1 MPEPKTGLRGAQR
14 VRAGESVRE
23 LVVASDVGFLW
34 RDAVA

>member
-1 MPEPKTGLRGAQR
+1 MPEPKVGLRGAQR

-23 LVVASDVGFLW
+23 LIVASDVGFLW